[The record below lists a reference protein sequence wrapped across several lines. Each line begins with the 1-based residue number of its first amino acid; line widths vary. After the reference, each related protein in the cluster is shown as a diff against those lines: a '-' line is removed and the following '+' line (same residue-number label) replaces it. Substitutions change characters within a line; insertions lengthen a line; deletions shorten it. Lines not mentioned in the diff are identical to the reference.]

1 MTADDTRLAKLAKM
15 REPFAEHQINV
26 LPKPYSKDSP
36 KEFCRICNSKH
47 GMPAAHL
54 DYVGH
59 AALTDRLLEVDP
71 EWTWEPLAL
80 DEHGLPR
87 FDRNGGLWIRLTI
100 CGVTRLGYGD
110 TGGKQGANAIK
121 EAIGDALRN
130 GGMRF
135 GAALDLWHKG
145 ELHEAKEERNPETE
159 APPVDV
165 DALLEEMASV
175 ETVVGLRKLWDRDQ
189 AKLGDRYGEVSA
201 FVKARRAQLTPA
213 EYGT

>member
-1 MTADDTRLAKLAKM
+1 MTDDERLKRLAKL
-15 REPFAEHQINV
+15 REPFAENQINV

-80 DEHGLPR
+80 DEQGLPR

-145 ELHEAKEERNPETE
+145 ELHEAKEERGQE
-159 APPVDV
+159 PPPPAIDV
-165 DALLEEMASV
+165 DALLKEMATV
-175 ETVVGLRKLWDRDQ
+175 ESIGDLRKLWDRDE

-201 FVKARRAQLTPA
+201 FVKARRAQLTTA